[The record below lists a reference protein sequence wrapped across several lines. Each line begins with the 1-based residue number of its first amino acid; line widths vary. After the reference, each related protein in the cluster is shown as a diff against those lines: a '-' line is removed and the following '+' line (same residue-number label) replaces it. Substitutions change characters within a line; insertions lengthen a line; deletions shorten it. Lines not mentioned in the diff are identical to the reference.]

1 LKALENLRHHAVFQ
15 NNIMKNSLLLHL
27 CAAAFIATPVFAQ
40 ENAELRKRAQE
51 LEERARQAKE
61 EGRPEQAKELM
72 DELRK
77 LKQEAHGGDEEQAR
91 DKKLGRVKAEIEELH
106 NAGKHEE
113 AERLTKRLEEAMPKS
128 FKEDRKENPD
138 AERRDHVMA
147 AIKHLHGAG
156 LHEQAQHLEQM
167 LHETDVR
174 EAHGEA
180 APEMEKAL
188 RQMQEQLQ
196 RTVREMQE
204 RTERAMKETHAQMEK
219 MSRTIDELR
228 EQLARQRGESER
240 RKD

>member
-1 LKALENLRHHAVFQ
+1 LKAVGNQRRSAVFK
-15 NNIMKNSLLLHL
+15 NNLMKTSLLLPL
-27 CAAAFIATPVFAQ
+27 CAAAFVVTPVFAQ
-40 ENAELRKRAQE
+40 ENAELRKRAQD

-61 EGRPEQAKELM
+61 EGRPEQVKELM
-72 DELRK
+72 DQLRK
-77 LKQEAHGGDEEQAR
+77 LKHEAQGGDEEQAR

-113 AERLTKRLEEAMPKS
+113 AERLTKRLQEGLAKTG
-128 FKEDRKENPD
+128 KEDRKENPD
-138 AERRDHVMA
+138 AERRDHLMA

-167 LHETDVR
+167 LRETDAR
-174 EAHGEA
+174 AAHGDA

-188 RQMQEQLQ
+188 RQMQEQMQ

-219 MSRTIDELR
+219 MARTIDELR